1 MSHKSNERKG
11 PWQHAAVAA
20 LQGASIEEQLQYL
33 DPDLVPREELTQDGD
48 GPGLGLGVIVAAPA
62 LAPTA
67 PAPTAP
73 DPAWDDTAANRA
85 AARVWGRWDVHWR
98 GRVVA
103 R

>member
-1 MSHKSNERKG
+1 MAKKMNERRG
-11 PWQHAAVAA
+11 PWQYAAVAA

-33 DPDLVPREELTQDGD
+33 DPDLVQGD
-48 GPGLGLGVIVAAPA
+48 EPIQEPGGHGLGLGGTIAPPA
-62 LAPTA
+62 RAPTA
-67 PAPTAP
+67 PAP
-73 DPAWDDTAANRA
+73 DPAADDEAINRA